1 MDPQDIL
8 VTGGTGFVGRRLQE
22 RLPGARYLGSSDLD
36 LRDGKA
42 VAEAI
47 ADWQPKVV
55 VDMAARVGGIT
66 ANVAQPAD
74 FLVDNLRMGAN
85 LIAAMRE
92 HPPEHFIPM
101 LSTCIYPD
109 QVADELYPMSEDLL
123 DAGPPPPTNAAY
135 ALSKRA
141 LWYGAKALQA
151 QYGVPYTA
159 LVPAN
164 LFGPGDHFGSEQ
176 SHFLAAAITKVETA
190 RLEGAPFVEFFG
202 TGVALRQFILADD
215 LAAVI
220 AAVIERG
227 PHNETLNVAC
237 RQVRSI
243 KEMAE
248 TIAREA
254 GYEGEVRF
262 SGTGPDGQYRK
273 DADPSRLAAA
283 VPAWTEI
290 ETPFEEGVR
299 RTLAWYRDHV
309 ATR

>member
-1 MDPQDIL
+1 MDAHDIL

-22 RLPGARYLGSSDLD
+22 HLPGARYLGSADLD
-36 LRDGKA
+36 LRDGAA

-47 ADWQPKVV
+47 RQWKPKVV

-85 LIAAMRE
+85 LIAALRE

-109 QVADELYPMSEDLL
+109 QVADDLYPMSEDLL

-141 LWYGAKALQA
+141 LWYGAKALHD

-176 SHFLAAAITKVETA
+176 SHFLAAAITKVEAA
-190 RLEGAPFVEFFG
+190 RREGAPFVEFFG
-202 TGVALRQFILADD
+202 TGRALRQFILADD
-215 LAAVI
+215 LARVI
-220 AAVIERG
+220 VAILERG
-227 PHNETLNVAC
+227 PRNETLNVAC
-237 RQVRSI
+237 REVRSI
-243 KEMAE
+243 KQMAE
-248 TIAREA
+248 TIATEA
-254 GYEGEVRF
+254 GFEGEVRF

-283 VPAWTEI
+283 VPAWNEI